1 MDDIVSHELNCPL
14 RPYRC
19 PVAGCD
25 QKRILALM
33 FSHLKLKHCISVC
46 PKTGKSVSTLKK
58 FVGTDS
64 WRNVILLK
72 DDIFIHMTEVI
83 GNYLYTGVLH
93 FGPGNKTPGLRYR
106 VEISRA
112 DGSGRVS
119 ADRAVGNYM
128 CGSDQFI
135 APGNFAGFSYKFA
148 KSCVVEGNRLN
159 MQVQIS
165 YFGT

>member
-1 MDDIVSHELNCPL
+1 
-14 RPYRC
+14 
-19 PVAGCD
+19 
-25 QKRILALM
+25 M

-46 PKTGKSVSTLKK
+46 PKTGECVTTLKK
-58 FVGTDS
+58 FVDTVS

-72 DDIFIHMTEVI
+72 DEIFIHRSEVI

-112 DGSGRVS
+112 NGSGRVS
-119 ADRAVGNYM
+119 ADRAVGNYVN
-128 CGSDQFI
+128 GSDRFI
-135 APGNFAGFSYKFA
+135 GSGNFAGFSYKFA

-159 MQVQIS
+159 VQVQIS
-165 YFGT
+165 DSATYGIDMW